1 VKILIPTVVG
11 RPARFEI
18 VPYPRPVVPRTS
30 FSNRFADAPHMIDAL
45 SPDTLRTRFDPDQFD
60 FETTDDL
67 PAETEVVG
75 QDRAVEALEFGMNI
89 ESDGYNVFALG
100 PAATG
105 HRELVRHLLE
115 EQAAGEETPPDW
127 CYVNNFD
134 AEREPNVLQ
143 VHAGRGCTLKEDVD
157 ALIEELKTAL
167 PAAFESEEYQ
177 SRREM
182 IQEEVREGQEAA
194 LEDLQDRARED
205 DIALIRTPQGFAF
218 APIRD
223 GEVVAPEEVES
234 MPDEEREAVQEQIA
248 EYQEELQQI
257 LRKVPEHER
266 EARERI
272 EELNEEIAAY
282 AIDDSINAL
291 RQKYSNLENV
301 LDFLDAVREDLIENV
316 DVFVKAAQNGGQ
328 AQQQMPQ
335 MMQQQGQQGGQ
346 QPMLDGAFWRR
357 YRVNL
362 LVDNENTDGAPVV
375 FEDNP
380 NYQNLVGQV
389 EQIAQMGALLTDF
402 NLIQPG
408 ALHEANG
415 GYLILEARKLLTQPY
430 AWEGLKR
437 ALRNDEIQI
446 ESPGQAL
453 GLIRT
458 VTLEPEAI
466 PLDVKIVIVGER
478 LLYYL
483 LDALDPDMDRL
494 FKVMADFD
502 EQIDRDGENE
512 DSYADLIARMV
523 ADEDLRPFTPTA
535 VAHVMDRSTRL
546 VSDTEKLSGEIE
558 RVRDLVQEAH
568 YWAGQNG
575 SDTVT
580 DEHVQQAIDAQVRR
594 ADRMRERIQESI
606 ERETIYIDTDGKDVG
621 QINGL
626 AYLEMGGFSFGKP
639 NRITART
646 RLGKGEIV
654 DIEREAALGGP
665 LHSKGVLILS
675 GFLQG
680 RYAQEYPLSLSA
692 SLVFE
697 QTYGGIDGDSASSAE
712 LYALLSALA
721 DVPLKQNLAVTGS
734 VNQHGIVQPIG
745 GVNEKIEGFFDVCA
759 ERGLTGDQGVLI
771 PASNTDQLM
780 LRPEIVEAA
789 EAGDF
794 HIYPVE
800 TIDQGIELL
809 TGVEAGERDEQ
820 GAFPDGTIN
829 SKVEARLRE
838 YADRRRQFAMTDGE
852 AESTEA

>member
-1 VKILIPTVVG
+1 
-11 RPARFEI
+11 
-18 VPYPRPVVPRTS
+18 
-30 FSNRFADAPHMIDAL
+30 MIDAL
-45 SPDTLRTRFDPDQFD
+45 SPDALRTRFDPEQFD
-60 FETTDDL
+60 FDTTEDL

-105 HRELVRHLLE
+105 HRELVKHLLE
-115 EQAAGEETPPDW
+115 AQAAGEETPPDW
-127 CYVNNFD
+127 CYVNNFGE
-134 AEREPNVLQ
+134 EREPDVLQ
-143 VHAGRGCTLKEDVD
+143 VPAGRGCKLKEDVD
-157 ALIEELKTAL
+157 DLIEELKTAL

-223 GEVVAPEEVES
+223 GEVVAPEEIES
-234 MPDEEREAVQEQIA
+234 MPDEEREAVQEQID

-266 EARERI
+266 EARDRI

-291 RQKYSNLENV
+291 RQKYSNLDNV
-301 LDFLDAVREDLIENV
+301 LDFLDDVREDLIENV
-316 DVFVKAAQNGGQ
+316 DVFVQMAQNGGQ
-328 AQQQMPQ
+328 SQQKQLQ
-335 MMQQQGQQGGQ
+335 MMQQGRQGGGQ

-357 YRVNL
+357 YRINL
-362 LVDNENTDGAPVV
+362 LVNNEDTDGAPVI

-502 EQIDRDGENE
+502 EQIERNGDNE
-512 DSYADLIARMV
+512 SSYADLIAQMV
-523 ADEDLRPFTPTA
+523 ADEDLRPFTCTA

-546 VSDTEKLSGEIE
+546 VSDTKKLSGEIE

-568 YWAGQNG
+568 YWAGKDG

-580 DEHVQQAIDAQVRR
+580 DAHVQQAIDAQIRR
-594 ADRMRERIQESI
+594 ADRLREQIQESI
-606 ERETIYIDTDGKDVG
+606 ERETIYIDTDGEAVG

-680 RYAQEYPLSLSA
+680 RYAQRYPLSLSA

-734 VNQHGIVQPIG
+734 VNQHGVVQPIG
-745 GVNEKIEGFFDVCA
+745 GVNEKIEGFFDICQ
-759 ERGLTGDQGVLI
+759 ERRLTGDQGVLI
-771 PASNTDQLM
+771 PASNTEHLM
-780 LRPEIVEAA
+780 LRPDVVEAA
-789 EAGDF
+789 DAGNF

-809 TGVEAGERDEQ
+809 TGVEAGEPNEH
-820 GAFPDGTIN
+820 GAFPDDTIN
-829 SKVEARLRE
+829 GMVEARLRE
-838 YADRRRQFAMTDGE
+838 YADRRRQFALTDGE

>member
-1 VKILIPTVVG
+1 
-11 RPARFEI
+11 
-18 VPYPRPVVPRTS
+18 
-30 FSNRFADAPHMIDAL
+30 MIDAL
-45 SPDTLRTRFDPDQFD
+45 SPDVLRTRFDSSQFD

-67 PAETEVVG
+67 PADTEVVG

-100 PAATG
+100 PSGTG
-105 HRELVRHLLE
+105 RRELVQHLLE
-115 EQAAGEETPPDW
+115 EQAEGEDTPPDW

-134 AEREPNVLQ
+134 EEREPNVLKMPP
-143 VHAGRGCTLKEDVD
+143 GRGHDLKEDID
-157 ALIEELKTAL
+157 DLIEELKTAL

-182 IQEEVREGQEAA
+182 IQEEVREDQEVA
-194 LEDLQDRARED
+194 LERLQERARED

-223 GEVVAPEEVES
+223 GEVVAPEEIES
-234 MPDEEREAVQEQIA
+234 MPDEEREQVQKQID
-248 EYQEELQQI
+248 EYQEELQEI

-266 EARERI
+266 EAHERI
-272 EELNEEIAAY
+272 EELNEEMAAL
-282 AIDDSINAL
+282 AVDESINVL
-291 RQKYSNLENV
+291 RQKYSNLEAV
-301 LDFLDAVREDLIENV
+301 LDFLTAVRNDIIENV
-316 DVFVKAAQNGGQ
+316 DFFVQASQDGGQQQ
-328 AQQQMPQ
+328 AQQPP
-335 MMQQQGQQGGQ
+335 MMQQGQQGGGQ
-346 QPMLDGAFWRR
+346 RGGPPDGAFWRR

-362 LVDNENTDGAPVV
+362 IVDNGDTDGAPVI

-389 EQIAQMGALLTDF
+389 EQIAQMGALVTDF
-402 NLIQPG
+402 NLIQSG
-408 ALHEANG
+408 ALHKANG
-415 GYLILEARKLLTQPY
+415 GYLIVEARDLLTQPY

-437 ALRNDEIQI
+437 ALQNDEIQI

-466 PLDVKIVIVGER
+466 PLDVKLVVVGER

-483 LDALDPDMDRL
+483 LDAYDPDMDRL

-502 EQIDRDGENE
+502 EQIDRDEEHEGE
-512 DSYADLIARMV
+512 YADLIATMV
-523 ADEDLRPFTPTA
+523 ADENLRPFDRAA
-535 VAHVMDRSTRL
+535 VTHVMEHSTRL
-546 VSDTEKLSGEIE
+546 VSDAEKLSGKIE
-558 RVRDLVQEAH
+558 RIRDLVQQAH
-568 YWAGQNG
+568 YWAGQ
-575 SDTVT
+575 DDAETVT
-580 DEHVQQAIDAQVRR
+580 DAHVQQAIDAQIRR
-594 ADRMRERIQESI
+594 ADRMRERMQESI
-606 ERETIYIDTDGKDVG
+606 ERETIHIDTDGDAVG
-621 QINGL
+621 QVNGL
-626 AYLEMGGFSFGKP
+626 AYLDLGGFSFGKP

-680 RYAQEYPLSLSA
+680 RFAQQYPLSLSA

-697 QTYGGIDGDSASSAE
+697 QTYGGVDGDSASSAE

-721 DVPLKQNLAVTGS
+721 DVPLRQDLAVTGS

-745 GVNEKIEGFFDVCA
+745 GVNEKIEGFFDICQ
-759 ERGLTGDQGVLI
+759 ERGLTGNQGVLI
-771 PASNTDQLM
+771 PASNTDHLM
-780 LRPEIVEAA
+780 LRPDVVDAA

-794 HIYPVE
+794 HVYPVE
-800 TIDQGIELL
+800 TVDQGIELL
-809 TGVEAGERDEQ
+809 TGIEAGTRTDQ
-820 GAFPDGTIN
+820 GTFPEGTLN
-829 SKVEARLRE
+829 GKVEAQLRTF
-838 YADRRRQFAMTDGE
+838 ADHRRQFALTDGQM
-852 AESTEA
+852 ESTDA

>member
-1 VKILIPTVVG
+1 
-11 RPARFEI
+11 
-18 VPYPRPVVPRTS
+18 
-30 FSNRFADAPHMIDAL
+30 
-45 SPDTLRTRFDPDQFD
+45 
-60 FETTDDL
+60 
-67 PAETEVVG
+67 
-75 QDRAVEALEFGMNI
+75 
-89 ESDGYNVFALG
+89 
-100 PAATG
+100 
-105 HRELVRHLLE
+105 
-115 EQAAGEETPPDW
+115 
-127 CYVNNFD
+127 
-134 AEREPNVLQ
+134 
-143 VHAGRGCTLKEDVD
+143 
-157 ALIEELKTAL
+157 
-167 PAAFESEEYQ
+167 
-177 SRREM
+177 
-182 IQEEVREGQEAA
+182 
-194 LEDLQDRARED
+194 
-205 DIALIRTPQGFAF
+205 
-218 APIRD
+218 
-223 GEVVAPEEVES
+223 
-234 MPDEEREAVQEQIA
+234 
-248 EYQEELQQI
+248 
-257 LRKVPEHER
+257 
-266 EARERI
+266 
-272 EELNEEIAAY
+272 
-282 AIDDSINAL
+282 
-291 RQKYSNLENV
+291 
-301 LDFLDAVREDLIENV
+301 
-316 DVFVKAAQNGGQ
+316 
-328 AQQQMPQ
+328 
-335 MMQQQGQQGGQ
+335 
-346 QPMLDGAFWRR
+346 
-357 YRVNL
+357 
-362 LVDNENTDGAPVV
+362 
-375 FEDNP
+375 
-380 NYQNLVGQV
+380 V

-483 LDALDPDMDRL
+483 LDAFDPDMDRL

-512 DSYADLIARMV
+512 ASYADLIATMI
-523 ADEDLRPFTPTA
+523 AEEDLRAFTPTA

-568 YWAGQNG
+568 YWAGQDDA
-575 SDTVT
+575 DTVT
-580 DEHVQQAIDAQVRR
+580 DDHVQQAIDAQVRR
-594 ADRMRERIQESI
+594 AGRMRDRIQESI
-606 ERETIYIDTDGKDVG
+606 ERETIYIDTDGKEVG

-626 AYLEMGGFSFGKP
+626 AYLAMGGFSFGKP

-721 DVPLKQNLAVTGS
+721 DVPLRQNLAVTGS
-734 VNQHGIVQPIG
+734 VNQHGVVQPIG
-745 GVNEKIEGFFDVCA
+745 GVNEKIEGFFDVCQ

-771 PASNTDQLM
+771 PASNVEHLM
-780 LRPEIVEAA
+780 LRPDVVAAA

-794 HIYPVE
+794 HVYPVE
-800 TIDQGIELL
+800 TIDQGIEVL
-809 TGVEAGERDEQ
+809 TGVPAGEPDEQ
-820 GAFPDGTIN
+820 GAYPDDTIN
-829 SKVEARLRE
+829 GRVEARLRT
-838 YADRRRQFAMTDGE
+838 YADRRRQFALTNGQ
-852 AESTEA
+852 AESTEEA

>member
-1 VKILIPTVVG
+1 
-11 RPARFEI
+11 
-18 VPYPRPVVPRTS
+18 
-30 FSNRFADAPHMIDAL
+30 MIDAL
-45 SPDTLRTRFDPDQFD
+45 SPDELRSHFEPAEFD
-60 FETTDDL
+60 FDTTNDL
-67 PAETEVVG
+67 PGETEVVG
-75 QDRAVEALEFGMNI
+75 QNRAVEALEFGMNI

-100 PAATG
+100 PSGTG
-105 HRELVRHLLE
+105 RRELVQHLLE
-115 EQAAGEETPPDW
+115 EEAADEETPPDW

-134 AEREPNVLQ
+134 EEREPALLQ
-143 VHAGRGCTLKEDVD
+143 LPAGRGTDLADDMD
-157 ALIEELKTAL
+157 ALIEELRTAL

-182 IQEEVREGQEAA
+182 IQEEVREDQEVA
-194 LEDLQDRARED
+194 LEALQERARED

-218 APIRD
+218 APIRE
-223 GEVVAPEEVES
+223 GEVLAPEEVES
-234 MPDEEREAVQEQIA
+234 MPEDEREEVQEKIGS
-248 EYQEELQQI
+248 YQEELQQI

-266 EARERI
+266 EARDRL
-272 EELNEEIAAY
+272 EELNREMAAF
-282 AIDDSINAL
+282 AVDDVINAL
-291 RQKYSNLENV
+291 RQKYSTLEPV
-301 LDFLDAVREDLIENV
+301 LDFLSAVRDDIIENV
-316 DVFVKAAQNGGQ
+316 DVFVQATQNGGP
-328 AQQQMPQ
+328 AQQQAQ
-335 MMQQQGQQGGQ
+335 MMQQQGQQGGGQ
-346 QPMLDGAFWRR
+346 QPPMLDGAFWRR

-362 LVDNENTDGAPVV
+362 IVNNSETEGAPVV

-415 GYLILEARKLLTQPY
+415 GYLILEARKLLQQPY

-466 PLDVKIVIVGER
+466 PLDVKIVVVGQR
-478 LLYYL
+478 LIYYL
-483 LDALDPDMDRL
+483 LEALDPDMDRL

-502 EQIDRDGENE
+502 GEIDRDGEHT
-512 DSYADLIARMV
+512 SKYADMIASMV
-523 ADEDLRPFTPTA
+523 RDEELLPFDASA
-535 VAHVMDRSTRL
+535 VAAVMERSTRL
-546 VSDTEKLSGEIE
+546 VSDTEKLSGQTE
-558 RVRDLVQEAH
+558 RIRDLVQEAS
-568 YWAGQNG
+568 YWAGQDG
-575 SDTVT
+575 AELTT
-580 DEHVQQAIDAQVRR
+580 EAHVRRAVDAQIHR

-606 ERETIYIDTDGKDVG
+606 ERETVYIDTEGQAVG

-626 AYLEMGGFSFGKP
+626 AYLEAGGFGFGKP
-639 NRITART
+639 NRITARV

-680 RYAQEYPLSLSA
+680 RYAQQHPLSLSA

-697 QTYGGIDGDSASSAE
+697 QSYGGIDGDSASSAE

-721 DVPLKQNLAVTGS
+721 DVPLRQDLAVTGS
-734 VNQHGIVQPIG
+734 VNQHGVVQPIG
-745 GVNEKIEGFFDVCA
+745 GVNEKIEGFFDVCK

-771 PASNTDQLM
+771 PASNREHLM
-780 LRPEIVEAA
+780 LRPDVVEAA
-789 EAGDF
+789 EKGEF
-794 HIYPVE
+794 HVYPVE
-800 TIDQGIELL
+800 TVDQGIELL
-809 TGVEAGERDEQ
+809 TGVDAGKRNEQ
-820 GAFPDGTIN
+820 GAFPSHTIN
-829 SKVEARLRE
+829 GQVEERLRE
-838 YADRRRQFAMTDGE
+838 FADRRRQFALTDGQDGTPQE
-852 AESTEA
+852 TE